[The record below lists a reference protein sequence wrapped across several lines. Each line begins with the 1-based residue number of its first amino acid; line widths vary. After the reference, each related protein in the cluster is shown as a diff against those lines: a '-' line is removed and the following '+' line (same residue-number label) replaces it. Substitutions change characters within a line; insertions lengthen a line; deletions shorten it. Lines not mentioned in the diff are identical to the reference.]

1 MKLRGGGGPKKAA
14 ILLDFVQ
21 ITSPTLIWT
30 KSKRTAVF
38 LGLLPLLTLLGILS
52 QGISAGAFYTKR
64 AGEKI
69 LSGGD
74 NVWGDATPHLATIMD
89 QTAVWISTL
98 TTSHHSHQR
107 CLLI

>member
-1 MKLRGGGGPKKAA
+1 MVSNSTFLAFRKSC
-14 ILLDFVQ
+14 
-21 ITSPTLIWT
+21 TSCPNWGEVIWT